1 MDLTS
6 ENLVASG
13 QAVTYTL
20 SFKNML
26 KFMIL
31 DSGLTFGP
39 KKVQKI
45 GPQQNQSMFFPYSY

>member
-6 ENLVASG
+6 ENLVVSG

-26 KFMIL
+26 KFI
-31 DSGLTFGP
+31 DSR
-39 KKVQKI
+39 
-45 GPQQNQSMFFPYSY
+45 